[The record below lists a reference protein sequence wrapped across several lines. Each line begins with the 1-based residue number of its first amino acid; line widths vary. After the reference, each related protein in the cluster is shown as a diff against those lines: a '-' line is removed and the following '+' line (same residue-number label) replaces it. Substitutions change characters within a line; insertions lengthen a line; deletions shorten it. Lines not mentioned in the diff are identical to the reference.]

1 MTTLLDLLAQTGRAT
16 WDPLWVPILA
26 WTVLAL
32 PLWGLLTRLDRVHPY
47 AEYRLL
53 QVLLAAL
60 PVGMVATSI
69 FDGWMATSAGFPDAG
84 LATTVLPPVETTVN
98 SGSVS
103 ALGWNHALGLVTV
116 AALVVGLVELGRL
129 VLNGIAAARIRGQAV
144 NTSLPAPAL
153 AVVNR
158 LTVALGVDRPVRV
171 CVDPDVVVPATI
183 GGPRPHVLLPP
194 SLSDRPNALR
204 MTLAHELVHI
214 RRYDDCAHLAE
225 RLVAA
230 LFAVHPLV
238 HELTTRIAEARERAC
253 DAAVLAD
260 DETSA
265 GAYARLLTA
274 FADGPSPRRLGAL
287 SLFESPSSLTT
298 RLRAMRSSVSHWLSS
313 PFSLIASLL
322 TVGLVVMLG
331 MVACSDSVAPNAQEE
346 STRPA
351 SSVAKSEMND
361 EVYVEVEERPN
372 CGGVQAL
379 KEKIQYPE
387 SARNA
392 GIEGR
397 VFIQFIVT
405 EEGTVTEPQ
414 VTKGVHEALDEA
426 ALAAVKELDCEP
438 GRVRDEA
445 VKTKMAL
452 PVTFA
457 LPDDSTS

>member
-1 MTTLLDLLAQTGRAT
+1 MTTLLDLLAQTGHAT

-26 WTVLAL
+26 WTVLVL
-32 PLWGLLTRLDRVHPY
+32 PLWGLLTRVDRVHPY

-60 PVGMVATSI
+60 PVGVVATTI
-69 FDGWMATSAGFPDAG
+69 FDGWMASSAGLPEAG
-84 LATTVLPPVETTVN
+84 LGITVPPVEATVQ
-98 SGSVS
+98 SGSIP
-103 ALGWNHALGLVTV
+103 AFGWSHVLGLVTI
-116 AALVVGLVELGRL
+116 AAILGGLVGLGRL
-129 VLNGIAAARIRGQAV
+129 VLNGIAAAHIRSRAV
-144 NTSLPAPAL
+144 NTSLPEPAR

-158 LTVALGVDRPVRV
+158 LAVALGIDRPVRV
-171 CVDPDVVVPATI
+171 CVHSDVVVPATI
-183 GGPRPHVLLPP
+183 GGPRPLVLLPP

-204 MTLAHELVHI
+204 MTLAHEFVHI

-230 LFAVHPLV
+230 LFTVHPFV
-238 HELTTRIAEARERAC
+238 HELTTRVAEARERAC

-287 SLFESPSSLTT
+287 SLSESPSSLKT
-298 RLRAMRSSVSHWLSS
+298 RLHAMRSSVSHWLSS

-322 TVGLVVMLG
+322 TVGLVVTLG
-331 MVACSDSVAPNAQEE
+331 IVACSDSVAPNAQEE
-346 STRPA
+346 AVSPEPA
-351 SSVAKSEMND
+351 AESNTSD
-361 EVYVEVEERPN
+361 EVYVEVQKRPD
-372 CGGVQAL
+372 CGGIQAL
-379 KEKIQYPE
+379 KEEIQYPE

-397 VFIQFIVT
+397 VFIEFIVN
-405 EEGTVTEPQ
+405 EEGTVTDPQ

-426 ALAAVKELDCEP
+426 ALAAVKGLNCEP
-438 GRVRDEA
+438 GRVRGEA

-457 LPDDSTS
+457 LPDDSPS